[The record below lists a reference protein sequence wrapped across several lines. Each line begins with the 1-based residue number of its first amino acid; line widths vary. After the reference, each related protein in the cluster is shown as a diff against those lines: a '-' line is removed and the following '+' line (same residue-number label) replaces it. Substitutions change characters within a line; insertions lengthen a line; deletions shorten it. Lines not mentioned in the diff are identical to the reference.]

1 MVATPSFDEL
11 YNRMWARLTQ
21 TTGITN
27 NSESG
32 FAANITKIVCQEI
45 INLWQELEFLESQ
58 GQISTATGSYLEKI
72 GQFFG
77 VYRLRA
83 TSSTT
88 LGTPSSV
95 RITNNGATDTT
106 IPANTRIWASSDP
119 NISYYTVNAVD
130 VLAGADSYVD
140 VIASSPGSNYN
151 IGAEVLDRIEI
162 NSNSF
167 SVTNDIP
174 IINGSDIESDSN
186 YRKRIQDEIYRREGP
201 SLTSI
206 RASLL
211 EVPGV
216 RDVTLLNF
224 SRGPGTLDAIIYGY
238 SKVVPSSV
246 ISNCQEV
253 LDNEIAAG
261 ISAIAKAPVNVFLD
275 LEIRVKLKPN
285 SNQNVYSLI
294 LAAAR
299 GYVDNLPIEDGSGN
313 GTLVYNE
320 LLARIQQS
328 SSDVIDSNV
337 VMTVNNSPALRTN
350 QSINIGQRLVSR
362 SINIS

>member
-11 YNRMWARLTQ
+11 YNRMWTRLTQ

-77 VYRLRA
+77 VYRLKA

-95 RITNNGATDTT
+95 RITNNGVTDITVPGN
-106 IPANTRIWASSDP
+106 IRIWASSDP
-119 NISYYTVNAVD
+119 NISYYTVSPVD
-130 VLAGADSYVD
+130 VVAGSDSYVD
-140 VIASSPGSNYN
+140 VIAGSPGSNYN

-162 NSNSF
+162 NTNTI
-167 SVTNDIP
+167 VVINDIP
-174 IINGSDIESDSN
+174 IINGADIESDNN

-224 SRGPGTLDAIIYGY
+224 SRGPGTLDVIIYGY
-238 SKVVPSSV
+238 SKVVPNSV

-261 ISAIAKAPVNVFLD
+261 ISAIAKAPISVFLD
-275 LEIRVKLKPN
+275 LEIKVKLKPN
-285 SNQNVYSLI
+285 ANQNAYTLV
-294 LAAAR
+294 LAAVR

-313 GTLVYNE
+313 GTLIYNE
-320 LLARIQQS
+320 LLARVQQS
-328 SSDVIDSNV
+328 TSDIVDSNIIL
-337 VMTVNNSPALRTN
+337 TVNNSPALRTN
-350 QSINIGQRLVSR
+350 QSISIGQRLVSR